1 MSFDTEAW
9 KRMRIFGSRR
19 KFERLVLRVV
29 YTTRN
34 AYGVPIQAKVE
45 ELWGKPVRFASVY
58 SALDRLE
65 ERGYVESWEGNP
77 TVERAYYP
85 KRYYAITAEGEIALR
100 EWVATDRH
108 P

>member
-1 MSFDTEAW
+1 MG
-9 KRMRIFGSRR
+9 IFGSLG

-29 YTTRN
+29 YTMRN
-34 AYGVPIQAKVE
+34 AYAVPIQAKVE

-77 TVERAYYP
+77 TGERAYYP
-85 KRYYAITAEGEIALR
+85 KRYYAITAEGEMALR
-100 EWVATDRH
+100 KWVPRGWH
-108 P
+108 RWW